1 MKVLQ
6 LIDSLHAGG
15 AERVAVNYANALAS
29 RVEKSFLCA
38 TRAEGLLKQ
47 NVLKEV
53 HYLFL
58 NKKSSLDVKAIRKL
72 NRFVKTNNITIVHA
86 HASSFFIA
94 TIIKILNPKLVLI
107 WHEHYGNRAQT
118 SSVNKFILKLCSFF
132 FSCII
137 AVNKALKVRS
147 EDKLLTKNVYVLAN
161 YPQINPTLKLTTLHG
176 ETGKR
181 LVCLANLRPDK
192 DHINLLNAFNEVYKL
207 QPDWS
212 LHLVGHFY
220 EDDYYRSIKSFII
233 ERHLEKQVF
242 IYGSCADVSNILSQS
257 TMGVLSSKSEGLPVA
272 LLEYGLAKLPV
283 VATNVGDCSK
293 VISNNEEGLL
303 VEPINHKVLAEAL
316 LTYINDLD
324 LRNKVAKNLYLKV
337 TSTFSEAKAMESLIE
352 IYKAHQK

>member
-29 RVEKSFLCA
+29 RIEKSFLCA
-38 TRAEGLLKQ
+38 TRAEGVLKQ
-47 NVLKEV
+47 SLLKEV

-58 NKKSSLDVKAIRKL
+58 NKKSILDVKAIRKL
-72 NRFVKTNNITIVHA
+72 NRFVKTNNVTIIHA

-118 SSVNKFILKLCSFF
+118 PSVNKFILKLCSFF

-147 EDKLLTKNVYVLAN
+147 EGKLLTKNVYVLAN

-192 DHINLLNAFNEVYKL
+192 DHINLLNALSEVFKL

-242 IYGSCADVSNILSQS
+242 IYGSCADVSNVLNQS
-257 TMGVLSSKSEGLPVA
+257 TIGVLSSKSEGLPIA

-303 VEPINHKVLAEAL
+303 VEPINYKVLAEAL

-324 LRNKVAKNLYLKV
+324 LRTKVAENLYLKV
-337 TSTFSEAKAMESLIE
+337 TATFSEAKVMESLIK

>member
-6 LIDSLHAGG
+6 LIDSLNAGG
-15 AERVAVNYANALAS
+15 AERVAVNYANSLTS
-29 RVEKSFLCA
+29 HIETSYLCA
-38 TRAEGLLKQ
+38 TRAEGLLKES
-47 NVLKEV
+47 LSKEV
-53 HYLFL
+53 QYVFL
-58 NKKSSLDVKAIRKL
+58 DKQSTIDFKAIKKL
-72 NRFVKTNNITIVHA
+72 DAFVKTNKIAIVHA
-86 HASSFFIA
+86 HASSFFMA

-137 AVNKALKVRS
+137 AVNNVLKVRS
-147 EDKLLTKNVYVLAN
+147 EDKLLAKNVYVLAN

-181 LVCLANLRPDK
+181 IVCLANLRPDK
-192 DHINLLNAFNEVYKL
+192 DHINLLHAFNDVFKL
-207 QPDWS
+207 QPNWT

-220 EDDYYRSIKSFII
+220 EDDYYHSIKKNILKYG
-233 ERHLEKQVF
+233 LEKHVF

-257 TMGVLSSKSEGLPVA
+257 TMGVLPSKSEGFPVA

-283 VATNVGDCSK
+283 VTTNVGDCSK
-293 VISNNEEGLL
+293 VVSNNEEGLL
-303 VEPINHKVLAEAL
+303 IPPKNHKVLAEAL
-316 LTYINDLD
+316 LTCINDLD
-324 LRNKVAKNLYLKV
+324 LRTKVAENLYLKV
-337 TSTFSEAKAMESLIE
+337 ISTFSEAKAIESLIK

>member
-1 MKVLQ
+1 MQVLQ

-47 NVLKEV
+47 SVLKEV

-58 NKKSSLDVKAIRKL
+58 NKKSSLDFRAIRKL
-72 NRFVKTNNITIVHA
+72 NRFVKTNNITIIHA

-94 TIIKILNPKLVLI
+94 TIIKILNPKQVLI
-107 WHEHYGNRAQT
+107 WHEHYGNRDQT

-132 FSCII
+132 FSSII
-137 AVNKALKVRS
+137 TVNKALKVRS
-147 EDKLLTKNVYVLAN
+147 EDKLLTKNVHVLAN

-192 DHINLLNAFNEVYKL
+192 DHINLLHAFNEVYKL
-207 QPDWS
+207 QPNWS

-272 LLEYGLAKLPV
+272 LLEYGLAELPV
-283 VATNVGDCSK
+283 IATNVGDCNK

-324 LRNKVAKNLYLKV
+324 LRTKVAKNLYLKV
-337 TSTFSEAKAMESLIE
+337 TSTFSEAKVMESLIE